1 MQNSVRIMPD
11 ASMEISVSHNTAR
24 DLMDNSASQ
33 DDYTRA
39 ILDISAGQ
47 ENARGFYREIRIIW

>member
-1 MQNSVRIMPD
+1 
-11 ASMEISVSHNTAR
+11 MEISVSHNTAR